1 MMYLCKAK
9 MCFSM
14 NREEFEK
21 VSAELKRVASDMPP
35 EWGAVQNDELDDQ
48 VDVFAFSALADLDRE
63 MDGLC
68 LCEKDRTYVRRR
80 WYIAHCARCD
90 EYIFCLN
97 DMVIHNSD
105 IFDKSWD
112 IRFEGVCQVAFDVK
126 SSRIPKALIK
136 NAAYAISNP
145 RLMIGSFYRLQSKER
160 RYSINNRLFVVH
172 HSFVAQWRELILRSA
187 WELKNVVFEEY
198 CRRVLEGKKAFF
210 DYEGCVCDVI
220 VIQED
225 AEGNISYVIY

>member
-1 MMYLCKAK
+1 MTIIHSPPFVVCEITNIVWCGQTFVALFGFDYEMMYLCKAK

-80 WYIAHCARCD
+80 WYIYNRKNEKCNFEKRKVHFLVFSGHFGRVCLTAVQSSLKRC
-90 EYIFCLN
+90 
-97 DMVIHNSD
+97 
-105 IFDKSWD
+105 
-112 IRFEGVCQVAFDVK
+112 
-126 SSRIPKALIK
+126 LI
-136 NAAYAISNP
+136 
-145 RLMIGSFYRLQSKER
+145 G
-160 RYSINNRLFVVH
+160 
-172 HSFVAQWRELILRSA
+172 
-187 WELKNVVFEEY
+187 
-198 CRRVLEGKKAFF
+198 
-210 DYEGCVCDVI
+210 
-220 VIQED
+220 
-225 AEGNISYVIY
+225 

>member
-1 MMYLCKAK
+1 

-97 DMVIHNSD
+97 DRVIHNSEYSTKVGT
-105 IFDKSWD
+105 F
-112 IRFEGVCQVAFDVK
+112 V
-126 SSRIPKALIK
+126 L
-136 NAAYAISNP
+136 
-145 RLMIGSFYRLQSKER
+145 KECVR
-160 RYSINNRLFVVH
+160 S
-172 HSFVAQWRELILRSA
+172 HSM
-187 WELKNVVFEEY
+187 
-198 CRRVLEGKKAFF
+198 
-210 DYEGCVCDVI
+210 
-220 VIQED
+220 
-225 AEGNISYVIY
+225 

>member
-1 MMYLCKAK
+1 
-9 MCFSM
+9 
-14 NREEFEK
+14 
-21 VSAELKRVASDMPP
+21 MPP
-35 EWGAVQNDELDDQ
+35 
-48 VDVFAFSALADLDRE
+48 
-63 MDGLC
+63 
-68 LCEKDRTYVRRR
+68 
-80 WYIAHCARCD
+80 YIAHCARCD

-97 DMVIHNSD
+97 DRVIHNSD